1 MYYDLFEDTGGAYQ
15 HQDFSLHR
23 QYLLDRLK
31 AHQPAA
37 YYPETAYWV
46 AFDDSVPTY
55 LPIYMYTRA
64 LDLTQI
70 DAASQAQGGDPLGEH
85 VTFSTGWEWG
95 YWQNDYATLRNCY
108 QAPATWHAPLDEMF
122 APYGADGA
130 ALSAQIAALAT
141 AQHDAL
147 IGQRLAPY
155 MAGNDFLLDGAY
167 PNIISQPHRPSFADV
182 AAMSAADRATFEATV
197 LPALDQLAAA
207 TDAAFGAVD
216 RLHIA
221 HDDPWYSEVHDGV
234 AVDADRVRFIAA
246 LYRAAATYADG
257 GAVDTLLATA
267 DAALADARKVVAHRH
282 AHLHDPDPSR
292 LLGETSNITIYK
304 YGYLYYADTM
314 CYWERERGQFD
325 QELLGSATTP
335 PGCVLGF

>member
-1 MYYDLFEDTGGAYQ
+1 
-15 HQDFSLHR
+15 
-23 QYLLDRLK
+23 
-31 AHQPAA
+31 
-37 YYPETAYWV
+37 
-46 AFDDSVPTY
+46 
-55 LPIYMYTRA
+55 
-64 LDLTQI
+64 
-70 DAASQAQGGDPLGEH
+70 
-85 VTFSTGWEWG
+85 
-95 YWQNDYATLRNCY
+95 
-108 QAPATWHAPLDEMF
+108 
-122 APYGADGA
+122 
-130 ALSAQIAALAT
+130 
-141 AQHDAL
+141 
-147 IGQRLAPY
+147 
-155 MAGNDFLLDGAY
+155 
-167 PNIISQPHRPSFADV
+167 
-182 AAMSAADRATFEATV
+182 
-197 LPALDQLAAA
+197 
-207 TDAAFGAVD
+207 
-216 RLHIA
+216 
-221 HDDPWYSEVHDGV
+221 V